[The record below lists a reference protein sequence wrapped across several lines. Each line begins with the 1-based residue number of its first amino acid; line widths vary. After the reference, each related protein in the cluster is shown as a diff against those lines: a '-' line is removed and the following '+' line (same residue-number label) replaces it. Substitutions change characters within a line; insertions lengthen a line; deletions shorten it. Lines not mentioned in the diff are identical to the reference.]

1 MVKHTMKIKEI
12 LEEFFEGGWN
22 GVSKKDFKESR
33 EVLSELNF
41 DDVEPTYI
49 REKSLCEKKSSKEA
63 LRVSEREHKN
73 KSKKPL
79 INE

>member
-49 REKSLCEKKSSKEA
+49 REKSLCEKKSSK
-63 LRVSEREHKN
+63 VSEREHKN

>member
-1 MVKHTMKIKEI
+1 MLINQRIENLYKMVKHT
-12 LEEFFEGGWN
+12 
-22 GVSKKDFKESR
+22 KKDKKTHP
-33 EVLSELNF
+33 VPLSELNF

-49 REKSLCEKKSSKEA
+49 REKSLCEKKVSK
-63 LRVSEREHKN
+63 VSEREHKN

>member
-1 MVKHTMKIKEI
+1 MLINQRIENLYKMVKHT
-12 LEEFFEGGWN
+12 
-22 GVSKKDFKESR
+22 KKDKKT
-33 EVLSELNF
+33 LSELNF

-49 REKSLCEKKSSKEA
+49 REKSLCEKK
-63 LRVSEREHKN
+63 VSEREHKN